1 MSVCLLLEANHE
13 VRLLPVSV
21 LTEQQEPLHA
31 IPEEERQVEQF
42 PLLCGMYLFVV
53 QLDRRQR
60 SDGTDESE
68 QADGKIVL
76 AQQSFSDAIDLLH
89 IT

>member
-1 MSVCLLLEANHE
+1 
-13 VRLLPVSV
+13 
-21 LTEQQEPLHA
+21 
-31 IPEEERQVEQF
+31 
-42 PLLCGMYLFVV
+42 MYLFVV